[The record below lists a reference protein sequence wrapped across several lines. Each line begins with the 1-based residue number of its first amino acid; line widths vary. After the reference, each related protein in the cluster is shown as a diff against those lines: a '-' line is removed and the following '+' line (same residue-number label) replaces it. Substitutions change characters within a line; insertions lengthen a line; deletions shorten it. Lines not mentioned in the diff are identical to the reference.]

1 MKLTR
6 IIIKA
11 PNFRYFYKIILKSSA
26 SGTRAIGSGPHHDQ
40 VFHVQNSEYL
50 LKKLGLG
57 HILDFI
63 SLFFLHRLST
73 NALTSLINMGPRLTD
88 FGIFHPPCLLIP

>member
-63 SLFFLHRLST
+63 SLFFF
-73 NALTSLINMGPRLTD
+73 AQA
-88 FGIFHPPCLLIP
+88 